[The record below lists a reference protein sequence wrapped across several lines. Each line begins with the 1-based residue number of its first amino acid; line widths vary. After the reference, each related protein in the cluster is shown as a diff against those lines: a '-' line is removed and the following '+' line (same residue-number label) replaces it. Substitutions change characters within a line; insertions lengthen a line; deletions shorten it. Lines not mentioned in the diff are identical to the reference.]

1 MKRGLLIA
9 LGVLVL
15 VAIVGFLAIGPM
27 VNSRVRAAADKRA
40 LDIEHQG
47 VAYRFS
53 HAELNTVTITP
64 KGSRAVVVSAPTL
77 DARLQLAT
85 PTWVIVPRADV
96 VVTGSVDEVVK
107 ALSAVRKADE
117 TLPAEDR
124 LPIDVQ
130 SGTFKWKE
138 PLGEE
143 TAVSFPSLTAEIR
156 PKESLMHAALKKGKI
171 ELPHFS
177 LAGIAID
184 VRRVTAP
191 GEKLDVRATM
201 DGEEGH
207 ASLEAHRH
215 DGDTELDL
223 TLDGL
228 NLGSASPKVPGLDLA
243 SAVADGEAHAERT
256 AEGAIRSHG
265 KLAVSKIRLPP
276 IKFGPVS
283 LSIGGTVK
291 VTWKGSPKK
300 GSPGTMTLDDAKVE
314 VTLGG
319 KVRVIKVRGDVSIGA
334 DARGPYLINL
344 SWDAGPFACS
354 EIAGDLAGPI
364 GKGLVA
370 GAVSGNVNAHGTIK
384 GDLTELASLKQT
396 IDLLEGCTVDVGKG
410 LGGMLKGLPF

>member
-9 LGVLVL
+9 LGVVVL
-15 VAIVGFLAIGPM
+15 LTIVAFIAIGPM

-40 LDIEHQG
+40 LHIEHQG
-47 VAYRFS
+47 VAYRFT
-53 HAELNTVTITP
+53 HAELSSVTITP
-64 KGSRAVVVSAPTL
+64 KGSRAVVIFAPTV

-85 PTWVIVPRADV
+85 PTWVVIPRADV
-96 VVTGSVDEVVK
+96 TVTGSVDEVVK
-107 ALSAVRKADE
+107 ALSPVRKADE
-117 TLPAEDR
+117 VLPPEDR

-130 SGTFKWKE
+130 SGALKWKE
-138 PLGEE
+138 PLGAE
-143 TAVSFPSLTAEIR
+143 TAVSFSSFTAEIR

-171 ELPHFS
+171 ELPQFS
-177 LAGIAID
+177 LSGVAID
-184 VRRVTAP
+184 LRRVTTS

-207 ASLEAHRH
+207 AALEAHRH
-215 DGDTELDL
+215 EGNTELDL
-223 TLDGL
+223 SLDGL
-228 NLGSASPKVPGLDLA
+228 AFGAASPKVTGLDL
-243 SAVADGEAHAERT
+243 SNAVADGVAHAERS
-256 AEGAIRSHG
+256 AEGAIRSNG
-265 KLAVSKIRLPP
+265 KLAVTKIRLPP
-276 IKFGPVS
+276 VKVGPVS

-319 KVRVIKVRGDVSIGA
+319 RVRVIKIRGDISIGD

-370 GAVSGNVNAHGTIK
+370 GAVSGNINAHGTIK
-384 GDLTELASLKQT
+384 GDVTEITSLKHT
-396 IDLLEGCTVDVGKG
+396 LDLLEACTVDLSKG